1 MISGMRILAILILA
15 AGTLAFAGCS
25 GVDDAGGIWMSAADE
40 TTSYE
45 ESAASA
51 PAAAAGAQGAQ
62 GESGAMQKRAMTLAA
77 PALPAQPQVA
87 AAAGVPGAP
96 GSPGALA
103 AVKMID
109 PGDGGAEQQFA
120 ELATQRRIII
130 YTVDMTLEVV
140 DVAASLDTVGALA
153 QQMGGWVVSTSRAE
167 KHRGFIAVRVP
178 ADRLDEVVG
187 RLRGIAAEVVSEV
200 SSSRDVTDEYVDLT
214 SRLGN
219 LQAAEAALLRL
230 FDRAQT
236 VEEALD
242 VRRTLTDVQGEIE
255 VLKGRIAFLE
265 QTSAFSLVNVTL
277 VLEPQDMEVDAGG
290 EQVAGVGHPV
300 TFRAFF
306 KPPEGIEDFSYT
318 WDFGDASPTVFN
330 DRTAPTAEE
339 GTRVTAPV
347 THFYEDDEGSP
358 FFAEVIIT
366 GTGDSG
372 VVEGK
377 AAVIVTISEIP
388 VIEVFAGDSITVEED
403 EEASFSGSFTR
414 PEGVSDL
421 KFTWTFG
428 DGSPAVTGDLEA
440 GVTIAE
446 VTHAYADH
454 RPVRYTAT
462 LTVTGKTDAGEVE
475 ASGSVRV
482 RVTEKEGYVIGG
494 WSAGE
499 TGKNAIRALSAVGAG
514 LFIAAVWLAI
524 FSPVWIVALAIGLF
538 FWRRRGRRATTPRSR
553 RTHSP
558 RTSARRERR
567 TDACRWSGTS
577 PQRPTWSTTAASP
590 CTGTQ
595 R

>member
-15 AGTLAFAGCS
+15 ASGLALAGCS

-51 PAAAAGAQGAQ
+51 PAAAAGAQGSQ
-62 GESGAMQKRAMTLAA
+62 GESGAMQERGRLTLAA
-77 PALPAQPQVA
+77 PAQPAPQGA
-87 AAAGVPGAP
+87 AGAPGVPGAP
-96 GSPGALA
+96 A
-103 AVKMID
+103 AMKMID

-265 QTSAFSLVNVTL
+265 QTSAFSLVNVTM

-306 KPPEGIEDFSYT
+306 KPPEGIEDFTFT

-330 DRTAPTAEE
+330 NRTAPTAEE

-347 THFYEDDEGSP
+347 KHFYEDDEGSP
-358 FFAEVIIT
+358 FFAEVTIT

-377 AAVIVTISEIP
+377 ASVIVSISEIP
-388 VIEVFAGDSITVEED
+388 VIEVFAGDHIRVEED

-428 DGSPAVTGDLEA
+428 DGSPAVTGDVEP
-440 GVTIAE
+440 GVTTAAAA
-446 VTHAYADH
+446 HAYADH
-454 RPVRYTAT
+454 RPVSYTAT
-462 LTVTGKTDAGEVE
+462 LTLTGKTDAGDVE
-475 ASGSVRV
+475 ASDSVTVRV
-482 RVTEKEGYVIGG
+482 AEKEGYVIGG
-494 WSAGE
+494 WSVGG
-499 TGKNAIRALSAVGAG
+499 TGKDAIRSLSAVGAG
-514 LFIAAVWLAI
+514 LVILAVWLAI
-524 FSPVWIVALAIGLF
+524 FSPVWIVALAVGLF
-538 FWRRRGRRATTPRSR
+538 FWRRRGR
-553 RTHSP
+553 
-558 RTSARRERR
+558 
-567 TDACRWSGTS
+567 SGDGAENPAE
-577 PQRPTWSTTAASP
+577 PQPAD
-590 CTGTQ
+590 
-595 R
+595 

>member
-1 MISGMRILAILILA
+1 MILNMRILTILLLA
-15 AGTLAFAGCS
+15 AAALTFAGCA
-25 GVDDAGGIWMSAADE
+25 GADDEGTVWMSTADE
-40 TTSYE
+40 
-45 ESAASA
+45 AASYAQRA
-51 PAAAAGAQGAQ
+51 PADAAGAQGPQ
-62 GESGAMQKRAMTLAA
+62 GESGAMQKRALRFAA
-77 PALPAQPQVA
+77 PAAPAQPKA
-87 AAAGVPGAP
+87 AAPGAAGVPGPP
-96 GSPGALA
+96 GSPGAP
-103 AVKMID
+103 AVMKARD
-109 PGDGGAEQQFA
+109 PDGGGAQQQVA
-120 ELATQRRIII
+120 ELATQRRIIV
-130 YTVDMTLEVV
+130 YTVDMTLEVA
-140 DVAASLDTVGALA
+140 DVAASVDTVSALA

-236 VEEALD
+236 VEEALE

-306 KPPEGIEDFSYT
+306 KPPEGIDDFTFT

-339 GTRVTAPV
+339 GVRVTAPV
-347 THFYEDDEGSP
+347 KHFYEDDEGSP
-358 FFAEVIIT
+358 FFAEVTIT

-372 VVEGK
+372 LVEGK
-377 AAVIVTISEIP
+377 ASVIVTISEIP
-388 VIEVFAGDSITVEED
+388 VIEVFAGDHIRVEED
-403 EEASFSGSFTR
+403 EEANFEGSFTR

-428 DGSPAVTGDLEA
+428 DGSTPVSGDVEP
-440 GVTIAE
+440 GVTTAA
-446 VTHAYADH
+446 TSHAYADH
-454 RPVRYTAT
+454 RPVSYTAT
-462 LTVTGKTDAGEVE
+462 LTVTGKTDSGDVE
-475 ASGSVRV
+475 ASDSVTV

-494 WSAGE
+494 WSVGG
-499 TGKNAIRALSAVGAG
+499 TGKDAVRALSAVGAG
-514 LFIAAVWLAI
+514 LVILAVWLAI
-524 FSPVWIVALAIGLF
+524 FSPVWIVALAVGLF
-538 FWRRRGRRATTPRSR
+538 FWRRRGS
-553 RTHSP
+553 SGD
-558 RTSARRERR
+558 
-567 TDACRWSGTS
+567 DAEQPAE
-577 PQRPTWSTTAASP
+577 PQPAD
-590 CTGTQ
+590 
-595 R
+595 

>member
-1 MISGMRILAILILA
+1 MILNMRILTILLLA
-15 AGTLAFAGCS
+15 AAALTFAGCA
-25 GVDDAGGIWMSAADE
+25 GADDEGTVWMSTADE
-40 TTSYE
+40 
-45 ESAASA
+45 AASYAQRA
-51 PAAAAGAQGAQ
+51 PAGAAGAQGPQ
-62 GESGAMQKRAMTLAA
+62 GESGAMQKRALTFAA
-77 PALPAQPQVA
+77 PAAPAQPKA
-87 AAAGVPGAP
+87 AAPGAAGVPGAS
-96 GSPGALA
+96 GSPGAP
-103 AVKMID
+103 AVMKARD
-109 PGDGGAEQQFA
+109 PDGGGAQQQVA
-120 ELATQRRIII
+120 ELATQRRIIV
-130 YTVDMTLEVV
+130 YTVDMTLEVA
-140 DVAASLDTVGALA
+140 DVAASVDTVSALA

-236 VEEALD
+236 VEEALE

-255 VLKGRIAFLE
+255 VLKGRIVFLE

-306 KPPEGIEDFSYT
+306 KPPEGIDDFTFT

-339 GTRVTAPV
+339 GVRVTAPV
-347 THFYEDDEGSP
+347 KHFYEDDEGSP
-358 FFAEVIIT
+358 FFAEVTIT

-372 VVEGK
+372 LVEGK
-377 AAVIVTISEIP
+377 ASVIVTISEIP
-388 VIEVFAGDSITVEED
+388 VIEVFAGDHIRVEED
-403 EEASFSGSFTR
+403 EEANFEGSFTR

-428 DGSPAVTGDLEA
+428 DGSTPVSGDVEP
-440 GVTIAE
+440 GVTTAA
-446 VTHAYADH
+446 TSHAYADH
-454 RPVRYTAT
+454 RPVSYTAT
-462 LTVTGKTDAGEVE
+462 LTVTGKTDSGDVE
-475 ASGSVRV
+475 ASDSVTV

-494 WSAGE
+494 WSVGG
-499 TGKNAIRALSAVGAG
+499 TGKDAVRALSAVGAG
-514 LFIAAVWLAI
+514 LVILAVWLAI
-524 FSPVWIVALAIGLF
+524 FSPVWIVALAVGLF
-538 FWRRRGRRATTPRSR
+538 FWRRRGS
-553 RTHSP
+553 SGD
-558 RTSARRERR
+558 
-567 TDACRWSGTS
+567 DAEQPAE
-577 PQRPTWSTTAASP
+577 PQPAD
-590 CTGTQ
+590 
-595 R
+595 

>member
-1 MISGMRILAILILA
+1 MILNMRILTILLLA
-15 AGTLAFAGCS
+15 AAALTFAGCA
-25 GVDDAGGIWMSAADE
+25 GADDEGTVWMSTADE
-40 TTSYE
+40 
-45 ESAASA
+45 AASYAQRA
-51 PAAAAGAQGAQ
+51 PAEAAGAQGPR
-62 GESGAMQKRAMTLAA
+62 GESGAMQKRALTFAA
-77 PALPAQPQVA
+77 PVARAQPKA
-87 AAAGVPGAP
+87 AAPGAAGVPGAP
-96 GSPGALA
+96 GSPGAP
-103 AVKMID
+103 AVMKARD
-109 PGDGGAEQQFA
+109 PDGGGAQQQVA
-120 ELATQRRIII
+120 ELATQRRIIV
-130 YTVDMTLEVV
+130 YTVDMTLEVA
-140 DVAASLDTVGALA
+140 DVAASVDTVSALA

-236 VEEALD
+236 VEEALE

-306 KPPEGIEDFSYT
+306 KPPEGIDDFSYT

-339 GTRVTAPV
+339 GVRVTAPV
-347 THFYEDDEGSP
+347 KHFYEDDEGSP
-358 FFAEVIIT
+358 FFAEVTIT

-372 VVEGK
+372 LVEGK
-377 AAVIVTISEIP
+377 ASVIVTISEIP
-388 VIEVFAGDSITVEED
+388 VIEVFAGDHIRVEED
-403 EEASFSGSFTR
+403 EEANFEGSFTR

-428 DGSPAVTGDLEA
+428 DGSPSVTGDLEA
-440 GVTIAE
+440 GVTTAE
-446 VTHAYADH
+446 ATHAYADH

-462 LTVTGKTDAGEVE
+462 FTITGKTDAGDVE

-482 RVTEKEGYVIGG
+482 RVNEKEGYVIGG
-494 WSAGE
+494 WSVGD
-499 TGKNAIRALSAVGAG
+499 TGKDAIRALSAVGAG
-514 LFIAAVWLAI
+514 LFILAVWLAI
-524 FSPVWIVALAIGLF
+524 FSPVWIVALVVGLF
-538 FWRRRGRRATTPRSR
+538 LWRRRGRVLNRSR
-553 RTHSP
+553 G
-558 RTSARRERR
+558 
-567 TDACRWSGTS
+567 DADSQ
-577 PQRPTWSTTAASP
+577 PVD
-590 CTGTQ
+590 
-595 R
+595 

>member
-1 MISGMRILAILILA
+1 MILNMRILTILLLA
-15 AGTLAFAGCS
+15 AAALTFAGCA
-25 GVDDAGGIWMSAADE
+25 GADDEGTVWMSTADE
-40 TTSYE
+40 
-45 ESAASA
+45 AASYAQRA
-51 PAAAAGAQGAQ
+51 PAEAAGAQGPR
-62 GESGAMQKRAMTLAA
+62 GESGAMQKRALTFAA
-77 PALPAQPQVA
+77 PVARAQPKA
-87 AAAGVPGAP
+87 AAPGAAGVPGAP
-96 GSPGALA
+96 GSPGAP
-103 AVKMID
+103 AVMKARD
-109 PGDGGAEQQFA
+109 PDGGGAQQQVA
-120 ELATQRRIII
+120 ELATQRRIIV
-130 YTVDMTLEVV
+130 YTVDMTLEVA
-140 DVAASLDTVGALA
+140 DVAASVDTVSALA

-236 VEEALD
+236 VEEALE

-306 KPPEGIEDFSYT
+306 KPPEGIDDFSYT

-339 GTRVTAPV
+339 GVRVTAPV
-347 THFYEDDEGSP
+347 KHFYEDDEGSP
-358 FFAEVIIT
+358 FFAEVTIT

-372 VVEGK
+372 LVEGK
-377 AAVIVTISEIP
+377 ASVIVTISEIP
-388 VIEVFAGDSITVEED
+388 VIEVFAGDSITVEEG

-421 KFTWTFG
+421 EFTWTFG

-494 WSAGE
+494 WSVGD
-499 TGKNAIRALSAVGAG
+499 TGKDAIRALSAVGAG
-514 LFIAAVWLAI
+514 LFILAVWLAI
-524 FSPVWIVALAIGLF
+524 FSPVWIVALVVGLF
-538 FWRRRGRRATTPRSR
+538 LWRRRGRVLNRSR
-553 RTHSP
+553 G
-558 RTSARRERR
+558 
-567 TDACRWSGTS
+567 DADSQ
-577 PQRPTWSTTAASP
+577 PVD
-590 CTGTQ
+590 
-595 R
+595 

>member
-306 KPPEGIEDFSYT
+306 KPPEGIDDFTYT

-428 DGSPAVTGDLEA
+428 DGSPTVTGDLEA

-538 FWRRRGRRATTPRSR
+538 FWRRRGS
-553 RTHSP
+553 SGD
-558 RTSARRERR
+558 
-567 TDACRWSGTS
+567 DAGKPAD
-577 PQRPTWSTTAASP
+577 PQPAD
-590 CTGTQ
+590 
-595 R
+595 

>member
-1 MISGMRILAILILA
+1 MISDMRILAILILA
-15 AGTLAFAGCS
+15 ASGLALAGCS

-77 PALPAQPQVA
+77 VAAPAQPQAAAMATPAPQA
-87 AAAGVPGAP
+87 AAAPAM
-96 GSPGALA
+96 
-103 AVKMID
+103 KMRD
-109 PGDGGAEQQFA
+109 AGDGGAQEQVA

-306 KPPEGIEDFSYT
+306 KPLEGIDDFTFT

-494 WSAGE
+494 WSVGE

-524 FSPVWIVALAIGLF
+524 FSPVWIVALAVGLF
-538 FWRRRGRRATTPRSR
+538 FWRRRGS
-553 RTHSP
+553 SGD
-558 RTSARRERR
+558 
-567 TDACRWSGTS
+567 DAEQPAE
-577 PQRPTWSTTAASP
+577 PQPAD
-590 CTGTQ
+590 
-595 R
+595 

>member
-1 MISGMRILAILILA
+1 MILNMRILTILLLA
-15 AGTLAFAGCS
+15 AAALTFAGCA
-25 GVDDAGGIWMSAADE
+25 GADDQGTVWMSTADE
-40 TTSYE
+40 
-45 ESAASA
+45 AASYAQRA
-51 PAAAAGAQGAQ
+51 PADAAGAQGRQ
-62 GESGAMQKRAMTLAA
+62 GESGAMQKRALRFAA
-77 PALPAQPQVA
+77 PAAPAQPKA
-87 AAAGVPGAP
+87 AAPGAAGVPGAP
-96 GSPGALA
+96 GSPGAP
-103 AVKMID
+103 AVMKARD
-109 PGDGGAEQQFA
+109 PDGGGAQQQVA
-120 ELATQRRIII
+120 ELATQRRIIV
-130 YTVDMTLEVV
+130 YTVDMTLEVA
-140 DVAASLDTVGALA
+140 DVAASVDTVSALA

-236 VEEALD
+236 VEEALE

-306 KPPEGIEDFSYT
+306 KPPEGIDDFTFT

-339 GTRVTAPV
+339 GVRVTAPV
-347 THFYEDDEGSP
+347 KHFYEDDEGSP
-358 FFAEVIIT
+358 FFAEVTIT

-372 VVEGK
+372 LVEGK
-377 AAVIVTISEIP
+377 ASVIVTISEIP
-388 VIEVFAGDSITVEED
+388 VIEVFAGDHIRVEED
-403 EEASFSGSFTR
+403 EEANFEGSFTR

-421 KFTWTFG
+421 EFTWTFG
-428 DGSPAVTGDLEA
+428 DGSTSVSGDVEP
-440 GVTIAE
+440 GVTTAA
-446 VTHAYADH
+446 TSHAYADH
-454 RPVRYTAT
+454 RPASYTAT
-462 LTVTGKTDAGEVE
+462 LTVTGKTDSGDVE
-475 ASGSVRV
+475 ASDSVTV

-494 WSAGE
+494 WSVGG
-499 TGKNAIRALSAVGAG
+499 TGKDAVRALSAVGAG
-514 LFIAAVWLAI
+514 LVILAVWLAI
-524 FSPVWIVALAIGLF
+524 FSPVWIVALAVGLF
-538 FWRRRGRRATTPRSR
+538 FWRRRGS
-553 RTHSP
+553 SGD
-558 RTSARRERR
+558 
-567 TDACRWSGTS
+567 DAEQPAE
-577 PQRPTWSTTAASP
+577 PQPAD
-590 CTGTQ
+590 
-595 R
+595 

>member
-306 KPPEGIEDFSYT
+306 KPPEG
-318 WDFGDASPTVFN
+318 
-330 DRTAPTAEE
+330 DRRLHVHL
-339 GTRVTAPV
+339 GLRRRVA
-347 THFYEDDEGSP
+347 HGLQRSN
-358 FFAEVIIT
+358 
-366 GTGDSG
+366 G
-372 VVEGK
+372 
-377 AAVIVTISEIP
+377 
-388 VIEVFAGDSITVEED
+388 
-403 EEASFSGSFTR
+403 
-414 PEGVSDL
+414 
-421 KFTWTFG
+421 
-428 DGSPAVTGDLEA
+428 
-440 GVTIAE
+440 
-446 VTHAYADH
+446 AD
-454 RPVRYTAT
+454 
-462 LTVTGKTDAGEVE
+462 
-475 ASGSVRV
+475 
-482 RVTEKEGYVIGG
+482 
-494 WSAGE
+494 
-499 TGKNAIRALSAVGAG
+499 
-514 LFIAAVWLAI
+514 
-524 FSPVWIVALAIGLF
+524 
-538 FWRRRGRRATTPRSR
+538 RRRGHEGHRARDTLLRRR
-553 RTHSP
+553 
-558 RTSARRERR
+558 
-567 TDACRWSGTS
+567 
-577 PQRPTWSTTAASP
+577 
-590 CTGTQ
+590 
-595 R
+595 

>member
-1 MISGMRILAILILA
+1 MISDMRTVVVVLLAVCA
-15 AGTLAFAGCS
+15 MAVAGC
-25 GVDDAGGIWMSAADE
+25 GGSDEEDTSWMFAADE
-40 TTSYE
+40 AAAYQ
-45 ESAASA
+45 ESAPQPSAGAPGPAGAAGAPGAPGAPAAMRERAVQLAAVGAAA
-51 PAAAAGAQGAQ
+51 PAAAPTAAPKAAMKMRNARAGGAQ
-62 GESGAMQKRAMTLAA
+62 E
-77 PALPAQPQVA
+77 QV
-87 AAAGVPGAP
+87 
-96 GSPGALA
+96 
-103 AVKMID
+103 
-109 PGDGGAEQQFA
+109 A
-120 ELATQRRIII
+120 ELATQRRIIV
-130 YTVDMTLEVV
+130 YTVDMTLEVA
-140 DVAASLDTVGALA
+140 DVAASVDEVSALA

-242 VRRTLTDVQGEIE
+242 VRRSLIDVQGEVE

-277 VLEPQDMEVDAGG
+277 VLEPQDIQVDAGG
-290 EQVAGVGHPV
+290 EQVAGVGDPV

-306 KPPEGIEDFSYT
+306 EAPEGIDDFTVT

-388 VIEVFAGDSITVEED
+388 VIEVFAGDNITVEED

-440 GVTIAE
+440 GVTTVEA
-446 VTHAYADH
+446 THAYADH

-462 LTVTGKTDAGEVE
+462 FTITGKTDAGDVE

-482 RVTEKEGYVIGG
+482 RVNEKEGYVIGG
-494 WSAGE
+494 WSAGD
-499 TGKNAIRALSAVGAG
+499 TGKDAIRALSAVGAG
-514 LFIAAVWLAI
+514 LVIAAVWLAI
-524 FSPVWIVALAIGLF
+524 FSPVWIVAVLIGLF
-538 FWRRRGRRATTPRSR
+538 FWRRRGRRTGDDGGPPAEPK
-553 RTHSP
+553 
-558 RTSARRERR
+558 SAE
-567 TDACRWSGTS
+567 
-577 PQRPTWSTTAASP
+577 
-590 CTGTQ
+590 
-595 R
+595 

>member
-1 MISGMRILAILILA
+1 MILNMRILTILLLA
-15 AGTLAFAGCS
+15 AAALTFAGCA
-25 GVDDAGGIWMSAADE
+25 GADDEGTVWMSTADE
-40 TTSYE
+40 
-45 ESAASA
+45 AASYAQRA
-51 PAAAAGAQGAQ
+51 PAEAAGAQGPQ
-62 GESGAMQKRAMTLAA
+62 GESGAMQKRALSFAA
-77 PALPAQPQVA
+77 PAAPAQPKA
-87 AAAGVPGAP
+87 AAPGAAGVPGTP
-96 GSPGALA
+96 
-103 AVKMID
+103 AVMKARD
-109 PGDGGAEQQFA
+109 PDGGGAQQQVA
-120 ELATQRRIII
+120 ELATQRRIIV
-130 YTVDMTLEVV
+130 YTVDMTLEVA
-140 DVAASLDTVGALA
+140 DVAASVDTVSALA

-236 VEEALD
+236 VEEALE

-306 KPPEGIEDFSYT
+306 KPPEGIDDFTFT

-339 GTRVTAPV
+339 GVRVTAPV
-347 THFYEDDEGSP
+347 KHFYEDDEGSP
-358 FFAEVIIT
+358 FFAEVTIT

-372 VVEGK
+372 LVEGK
-377 AAVIVTISEIP
+377 ASVIVTISEIP
-388 VIEVFAGDSITVEED
+388 VIEVFAGDHIRVEED
-403 EEASFSGSFTR
+403 EEANFEGSFTR

-428 DGSPAVTGDLEA
+428 DGSTPVSGDVEP
-440 GVTIAE
+440 GVTTAA
-446 VTHAYADH
+446 TSHAYADH
-454 RPVRYTAT
+454 RSVSYTAT
-462 LTVTGKTDAGEVE
+462 LTVTGKTDSGDVE
-475 ASGSVRV
+475 ASDSVTV

-494 WSAGE
+494 WSVGA
-499 TGKNAIRALSAVGAG
+499 TGKDAVRALSAVGAG
-514 LFIAAVWLAI
+514 LVILAVWLAI
-524 FSPVWIVALAIGLF
+524 FSPVWIVALAVGLF
-538 FWRRRGRRATTPRSR
+538 FWRRRGS
-553 RTHSP
+553 SGD
-558 RTSARRERR
+558 
-567 TDACRWSGTS
+567 DAEQPAE
-577 PQRPTWSTTAASP
+577 PQPAD
-590 CTGTQ
+590 
-595 R
+595 

>member
-1 MISGMRILAILILA
+1 MILNMRILTILLLA
-15 AGTLAFAGCS
+15 AAALTFAGCA
-25 GVDDAGGIWMSAADE
+25 GADDEGTVWMSTVDE
-40 TTSYE
+40 
-45 ESAASA
+45 AASYAQRA
-51 PAAAAGAQGAQ
+51 PADAAGAQGPQA
-62 GESGAMQKRAMTLAA
+62 ESGAMQKRALRFAA
-77 PALPAQPQVA
+77 PAAPAQPKA
-87 AAAGVPGAP
+87 AAPGAAGVPGPP
-96 GSPGALA
+96 GSPGAP
-103 AVKMID
+103 AVMKARD
-109 PGDGGAEQQFA
+109 PDGGGAQQQVA
-120 ELATQRRIII
+120 ELATQRRIIV
-130 YTVDMTLEVV
+130 YTVDMTLEVA
-140 DVAASLDTVGALA
+140 DVAASVDTVSALA

-236 VEEALD
+236 VEEALE

-306 KPPEGIEDFSYT
+306 KPPEGIDDFTFT

-339 GTRVTAPV
+339 GVRVTAPV
-347 THFYEDDEGSP
+347 KHFYEDDEGSP
-358 FFAEVIIT
+358 FFAEVTIT

-372 VVEGK
+372 LVEGK
-377 AAVIVTISEIP
+377 ASVIVTISEIP
-388 VIEVFAGDSITVEED
+388 VIEVFAGDHIRVEED
-403 EEASFSGSFTR
+403 EEANFEGSFTR

-428 DGSPAVTGDLEA
+428 DGSTPVSGDVEP
-440 GVTIAE
+440 GVTTAA
-446 VTHAYADH
+446 TSHAYADH
-454 RPVRYTAT
+454 RPVSYTAT
-462 LTVTGKTDAGEVE
+462 LTVTGKTDSGDVE
-475 ASGSVRV
+475 ASDSVTV

-494 WSAGE
+494 WSVGG
-499 TGKNAIRALSAVGAG
+499 TGKDAVRALSAVGAG
-514 LFIAAVWLAI
+514 LVILAVWLAI
-524 FSPVWIVALAIGLF
+524 FSPVWIVALAVGLF
-538 FWRRRGRRATTPRSR
+538 FWRRRGS
-553 RTHSP
+553 SGD
-558 RTSARRERR
+558 
-567 TDACRWSGTS
+567 DAEQPAE
-577 PQRPTWSTTAASP
+577 PQPAD
-590 CTGTQ
+590 
-595 R
+595 

>member
-1 MISGMRILAILILA
+1 MILNMRILTILLLA
-15 AGTLAFAGCS
+15 AAALTFAGCA
-25 GVDDAGGIWMSAADE
+25 GADDEGTVWMSTADE
-40 TTSYE
+40 
-45 ESAASA
+45 AASYAQRA
-51 PAAAAGAQGAQ
+51 PAEAAGAQGPR
-62 GESGAMQKRAMTLAA
+62 GESGAMQKRALTFAA
-77 PALPAQPQVA
+77 PVARAQPKA
-87 AAAGVPGAP
+87 AAPGAAGVPGAP
-96 GSPGALA
+96 GSPGAP
-103 AVKMID
+103 AVMKARD
-109 PGDGGAEQQFA
+109 PDGGGAQQQVA
-120 ELATQRRIII
+120 ELATQRRIIV
-130 YTVDMTLEVV
+130 YTVDMTLEVA
-140 DVAASLDTVGALA
+140 DVAASVDTVSALA

-236 VEEALD
+236 VEEALE

-306 KPPEGIEDFSYT
+306 KPPEGIDDFSYT

-339 GTRVTAPV
+339 GVRVTAPV
-347 THFYEDDEGSP
+347 KHFYEDDEGSP
-358 FFAEVIIT
+358 FFAEVTIT

-372 VVEGK
+372 LVEGK
-377 AAVIVTISEIP
+377 ASVIVTISEIP
-388 VIEVFAGDSITVEED
+388 VIEVFAGDHIRVEED
-403 EEASFSGSFTR
+403 EEANFEGSFTR

-428 DGSPAVTGDLEA
+428 DGSTPVSGDVEP
-440 GVTIAE
+440 GVTTAA
-446 VTHAYADH
+446 TSHAYADH
-454 RPVRYTAT
+454 RPVSYTAT
-462 LTVTGKTDAGEVE
+462 LTVTGKTDSGDVE
-475 ASGSVRV
+475 ASDSVTV

-494 WSAGE
+494 WSVGG
-499 TGKNAIRALSAVGAG
+499 TGKDAVRALSAVGAG
-514 LFIAAVWLAI
+514 LVILAVWLAI
-524 FSPVWIVALAIGLF
+524 FSPVWIVALAVGLF
-538 FWRRRGRRATTPRSR
+538 FWRRRGS
-553 RTHSP
+553 SGD
-558 RTSARRERR
+558 
-567 TDACRWSGTS
+567 DAEQ
-577 PQRPTWSTTAASP
+577 PAD
-590 CTGTQ
+590 
-595 R
+595 

>member
-1 MISGMRILAILILA
+1 MILNTRILTILLLA
-15 AGTLAFAGCS
+15 AAALTFAGCA
-25 GVDDAGGIWMSAADE
+25 GADDEGTVWMSTEDE
-40 TTSYE
+40 
-45 ESAASA
+45 AASYAQRA
-51 PAAAAGAQGAQ
+51 PAEAAGAQSPQ
-62 GESGAMQKRAMTLAA
+62 GESGAMQKRALTFAA
-77 PALPAQPQVA
+77 PAAPAQPKA
-87 AAAGVPGAP
+87 AAPGAAGVPGAS
-96 GSPGALA
+96 GSPGAP
-103 AVKMID
+103 AVMKARD
-109 PGDGGAEQQFA
+109 PDGGGAQQQVA
-120 ELATQRRIII
+120 ELATQRRIIV
-130 YTVDMTLEVV
+130 YTVDMTLEVA
-140 DVAASLDTVGALA
+140 DVAASVDTVSALA

-236 VEEALD
+236 VEEALE

-306 KPPEGIEDFSYT
+306 KPPEGIDDFTFT

-339 GTRVTAPV
+339 GVRVTAPV
-347 THFYEDDEGSP
+347 KHFYEDDEGSP
-358 FFAEVIIT
+358 FFAEVTIT

-372 VVEGK
+372 LVEGK
-377 AAVIVTISEIP
+377 ASVIVTISEIP
-388 VIEVFAGDSITVEED
+388 VIEVFAGDHIRVEED
-403 EEASFSGSFTR
+403 EEANFEGSFTR

-428 DGSPAVTGDLEA
+428 DGSTPVSGDVEP
-440 GVTIAE
+440 GVTTAA
-446 VTHAYADH
+446 TSHAYADH
-454 RPVRYTAT
+454 RPVSYTAT
-462 LTVTGKTDAGEVE
+462 LTVTGKTDSGDVE
-475 ASGSVRV
+475 ASDSVTV

-494 WSAGE
+494 WSVGG
-499 TGKNAIRALSAVGAG
+499 TGKDAVRALSAVGAG
-514 LFIAAVWLAI
+514 LVILAVWLAI
-524 FSPVWIVALAIGLF
+524 FSPVWIVALAVGLF
-538 FWRRRGRRATTPRSR
+538 FWRRRGS
-553 RTHSP
+553 SGD
-558 RTSARRERR
+558 
-567 TDACRWSGTS
+567 DAEQPAE
-577 PQRPTWSTTAASP
+577 PQPAD
-590 CTGTQ
+590 
-595 R
+595 

>member
-1 MISGMRILAILILA
+1 MRILTILLLA
-15 AGTLAFAGCS
+15 AAALTFAGCA
-25 GVDDAGGIWMSAADE
+25 GADDEGTAWMSTADE
-40 TTSYE
+40 
-45 ESAASA
+45 AASYAQRA
-51 PAAAAGAQGAQ
+51 PAEAAGAQGSQ
-62 GESGAMQKRAMTLAA
+62 GESGAMQKRALTFAA
-77 PALPAQPQVA
+77 PAAPAQPKA
-87 AAAGVPGAP
+87 AAPGAAGVPGAS
-96 GSPGALA
+96 GSPGAP
-103 AVKMID
+103 AVMKARD
-109 PGDGGAEQQFA
+109 PDGGGAQQQVA
-120 ELATQRRIII
+120 ELATQRRIIV
-130 YTVDMTLEVV
+130 YTVDMTLEVA
-140 DVAASLDTVGALA
+140 DVAASVDTVSALA

-236 VEEALD
+236 VEEALE

-306 KPPEGIEDFSYT
+306 KPPEGIDDFTFT

-339 GTRVTAPV
+339 GVRVTAPV
-347 THFYEDDEGSP
+347 KHFYEDDEGSP
-358 FFAEVIIT
+358 FFAEVTIT

-372 VVEGK
+372 LVEGK
-377 AAVIVTISEIP
+377 ASVIVTISEIP
-388 VIEVFAGDSITVEED
+388 VIEVFAGDHIRVEED
-403 EEASFSGSFTR
+403 EEANFEGSFTR

-428 DGSPAVTGDLEA
+428 DGSTPVSGDVEP
-440 GVTIAE
+440 GVTTAA
-446 VTHAYADH
+446 TSHAYADH
-454 RPVRYTAT
+454 RPVSYTAT
-462 LTVTGKTDAGEVE
+462 LTVTGKTDSGDVE
-475 ASGSVRV
+475 ASDSVTV

-494 WSAGE
+494 WSVGG
-499 TGKNAIRALSAVGAG
+499 TGKDAVRALSAVGAG
-514 LFIAAVWLAI
+514 LVILAVWLAI
-524 FSPVWIVALAIGLF
+524 FSPVWIVALAVGLF
-538 FWRRRGRRATTPRSR
+538 FWRRRGS
-553 RTHSP
+553 SGD
-558 RTSARRERR
+558 
-567 TDACRWSGTS
+567 DAEQPAE
-577 PQRPTWSTTAASP
+577 PQPAD
-590 CTGTQ
+590 
-595 R
+595 

>member
-1 MISGMRILAILILA
+1 MILNMRILTILLLA
-15 AGTLAFAGCS
+15 AAALTFAGCA
-25 GVDDAGGIWMSAADE
+25 GADDEGTVWMSTVDE
-40 TTSYE
+40 TASY
-45 ESAASA
+45 AQRA
-51 PAAAAGAQGAQ
+51 PADAAGAQGPQ
-62 GESGAMQKRAMTLAA
+62 GESGAMQKRALTFAA
-77 PALPAQPQVA
+77 PAAPAQPKA
-87 AAAGVPGAP
+87 AAPGAAGVPGAS
-96 GSPGALA
+96 GSPGAP
-103 AVKMID
+103 AVMKARD
-109 PGDGGAEQQFA
+109 PDGGGAQQQVA
-120 ELATQRRIII
+120 ELATQRRIIV
-130 YTVDMTLEVV
+130 YTVDMTLEVA
-140 DVAASLDTVGALA
+140 DVAASVDTVSALA

-236 VEEALD
+236 VEEALE

-306 KPPEGIEDFSYT
+306 KPPEGIDDFTFT

-339 GTRVTAPV
+339 GVRVTAPV
-347 THFYEDDEGSP
+347 KHFYEDDEGSP
-358 FFAEVIIT
+358 FFAEVTIT

-372 VVEGK
+372 LVEGK
-377 AAVIVTISEIP
+377 ASVIVTISEIP
-388 VIEVFAGDSITVEED
+388 VIEVFAGDHIRVEED
-403 EEASFSGSFTR
+403 EEANFEGSFTR

-428 DGSPAVTGDLEA
+428 DGSTPVSGDVEP
-440 GVTIAE
+440 GVTTAA
-446 VTHAYADH
+446 TSHAYADH
-454 RPVRYTAT
+454 RPVSYTAT
-462 LTVTGKTDAGEVE
+462 LTVTGKTDSGDVE
-475 ASGSVRV
+475 ASDSVTV

-494 WSAGE
+494 WSVGG
-499 TGKNAIRALSAVGAG
+499 TGKDAVRALSAVGAG
-514 LFIAAVWLAI
+514 LVILAVWLAI
-524 FSPVWIVALAIGLF
+524 FSPVWIVALAVGLF
-538 FWRRRGRRATTPRSR
+538 FWRRRGS
-553 RTHSP
+553 SGD
-558 RTSARRERR
+558 
-567 TDACRWSGTS
+567 DAEQPAE
-577 PQRPTWSTTAASP
+577 PQPAD
-590 CTGTQ
+590 
-595 R
+595 

>member
-15 AGTLAFAGCS
+15 AGTLAFAGC
-25 GVDDAGGIWMSAADE
+25 GAAEEAGGIWMSAADD

-45 ESAASA
+45 QSAASA
-51 PAAAAGAQGAQ
+51 PAAAAGAQGPQ
-62 GESGAMQKRAMTLAA
+62 GESGEMQQLALRLAA
-77 PALPAQPQVA
+77 PAQPAPQGA
-87 AAAGVPGAP
+87 ADAAGVPGAP
-96 GSPGALA
+96 AARPAAL
-103 AVKMID
+103 KMID

-178 ADRLDEVVG
+178 AERLDEVVG

-236 VEEALD
+236 VEEALE

-265 QTSAFSLVNVTL
+265 QTSAFSLVNVTM

-306 KPPEGIEDFSYT
+306 KPPEGIKDFTFT

-330 DRTAPTAEE
+330 NRTAPTAEE
-339 GTRVTAPV
+339 GARVTAPMK
-347 THFYEDDEGSP
+347 HFYEDDEGSP
-358 FFAEVIIT
+358 FFAEVTIT

-377 AAVIVTISEIP
+377 ASVIVTISEIP
-388 VIEVFAGDSITVEED
+388 VIEVFAGDHIRVEED
-403 EEASFSGSFTR
+403 EEASFSASFTR

-428 DGSPAVTGDLEA
+428 DGSPAVTGDVEP
-440 GVTIAE
+440 GVTTAAAA
-446 VTHAYADH
+446 HAYADH
-454 RPVRYTAT
+454 RPVSYTAT
-462 LTVTGKTDAGEVE
+462 LTVTGKTDAGDVE
-475 ASGSVRV
+475 ASDSVTVRV
-482 RVTEKEGYVIGG
+482 AEKEGYVIGG
-494 WSAGE
+494 WSVGD
-499 TGKNAIRALSAVGAG
+499 TGKDAIRALSAVGAG
-514 LFIAAVWLAI
+514 LVILAVWLAI
-524 FSPVWIVALAIGLF
+524 FSPVWIVALAVGLF
-538 FWRRRGRRATTPRSR
+538 FWRRRGR
-553 RTHSP
+553 
-558 RTSARRERR
+558 
-567 TDACRWSGTS
+567 SGDGAENPAE
-577 PQRPTWSTTAASP
+577 PQPAD
-590 CTGTQ
+590 
-595 R
+595 

>member
-15 AGTLAFAGCS
+15 AGALALAGCS

-538 FWRRRGRRATTPRSR
+538 FWRRRGS
-553 RTHSP
+553 SGD
-558 RTSARRERR
+558 
-567 TDACRWSGTS
+567 DAGKPAD
-577 PQRPTWSTTAASP
+577 PQPAD
-590 CTGTQ
+590 
-595 R
+595 

>member
-15 AGTLAFAGCS
+15 ASGLALAGCS
-25 GVDDAGGIWMSAADE
+25 GVEDAGGIWMSAADE

-45 ESAASA
+45 QSAASA
-51 PAAAAGAQGAQ
+51 PAAAAGAQGSQ
-62 GESGAMQKRAMTLAA
+62 GESGAMQERARRPLPAA
-77 PALPAQPQVA
+77 PAQPAPQGA
-87 AAAGVPGAP
+87 AGAPGVPGAP
-96 GSPGALA
+96 A
-103 AVKMID
+103 AMKMID
-109 PGDGGAEQQFA
+109 PGDGGAEEQFA

-178 ADRLDEVVG
+178 AERLDEVVG

-236 VEEALD
+236 VEEALE

-306 KPPEGIEDFSYT
+306 KPPEGIEDFTFT

-330 DRTAPTAEE
+330 NRTAPTAEE

-347 THFYEDDEGSP
+347 KHFYEDDEGSP
-358 FFAEVIIT
+358 FFAEVTIT

-377 AAVIVTISEIP
+377 ASVIVSISEIP
-388 VIEVFAGDSITVEED
+388 VIEVFAGDHIRVEED
-403 EEASFSGSFTR
+403 EEANF
-414 PEGVSDL
+414 
-421 KFTWTFG
+421 
-428 DGSPAVTGDLEA
+428 
-440 GVTIAE
+440 
-446 VTHAYADH
+446 
-454 RPVRYTAT
+454 
-462 LTVTGKTDAGEVE
+462 
-475 ASGSVRV
+475 
-482 RVTEKEGYVIGG
+482 
-494 WSAGE
+494 
-499 TGKNAIRALSAVGAG
+499 
-514 LFIAAVWLAI
+514 
-524 FSPVWIVALAIGLF
+524 
-538 FWRRRGRRATTPRSR
+538 
-553 RTHSP
+553 
-558 RTSARRERR
+558 
-567 TDACRWSGTS
+567 
-577 PQRPTWSTTAASP
+577 
-590 CTGTQ
+590 
-595 R
+595 

>member
-1 MISGMRILAILILA
+1 MILNMRILTILLLA
-15 AGTLAFAGCS
+15 AAALTFAGCA
-25 GVDDAGGIWMSAADE
+25 GADDEGTVWMSTADE
-40 TTSYE
+40 
-45 ESAASA
+45 AASYAQRA
-51 PAAAAGAQGAQ
+51 PADAAGAQGSQ
-62 GESGAMQKRAMTLAA
+62 GESGAMQKRALRFAA
-77 PALPAQPQVA
+77 PAAPAQPKA
-87 AAAGVPGAP
+87 AAPGAAGVPGAP
-96 GSPGALA
+96 GSPGAP
-103 AVKMID
+103 AVMKARD
-109 PGDGGAEQQFA
+109 PDGGGAQQQVA
-120 ELATQRRIII
+120 ELATQRRIIV
-130 YTVDMTLEVV
+130 YTVDMTLEVA
-140 DVAASLDTVGALA
+140 DVAASVDTVSALA

-236 VEEALD
+236 VEEALE

-306 KPPEGIEDFSYT
+306 KPPEGIDDFTFT

-339 GTRVTAPV
+339 GVRVTAPV
-347 THFYEDDEGSP
+347 KHFYEDDEGSP
-358 FFAEVIIT
+358 FFAEVTIT

-372 VVEGK
+372 LVEGK
-377 AAVIVTISEIP
+377 ASVIVTISEIP
-388 VIEVFAGDSITVEED
+388 VIEVFAGDHIRVEED
-403 EEASFSGSFTR
+403 EEANFEGSFTR

-421 KFTWTFG
+421 EFTWTFG
-428 DGSPAVTGDLEA
+428 DGSTPVSGDVEP
-440 GVTIAE
+440 GVTTAA
-446 VTHAYADH
+446 TSHAYADH
-454 RPVRYTAT
+454 RPVSYTAT
-462 LTVTGKTDAGEVE
+462 LTVTGKTDSGDVE
-475 ASGSVRV
+475 ASDSVTV

-494 WSAGE
+494 WSVGG
-499 TGKNAIRALSAVGAG
+499 TGKDAVRALSAVGAG
-514 LFIAAVWLAI
+514 LVILAVWLAI
-524 FSPVWIVALAIGLF
+524 FSPVWIVALAVGLF
-538 FWRRRGRRATTPRSR
+538 FWRRRGS
-553 RTHSP
+553 SGD
-558 RTSARRERR
+558 
-567 TDACRWSGTS
+567 DAEQPAE
-577 PQRPTWSTTAASP
+577 PQPAD
-590 CTGTQ
+590 
-595 R
+595 

>member
-1 MISGMRILAILILA
+1 MILNMRILTILLLA
-15 AGTLAFAGCS
+15 AAALTFAGCA
-25 GVDDAGGIWMSAADE
+25 GADDEGTVWMSTADE
-40 TTSYE
+40 
-45 ESAASA
+45 AASYAQRA
-51 PAAAAGAQGAQ
+51 PAEAAGAQGPQ
-62 GESGAMQKRAMTLAA
+62 GESGAMQKRALTFAA
-77 PALPAQPQVA
+77 PAAPAQPKA
-87 AAAGVPGAP
+87 AAPGAAGVPGAS
-96 GSPGALA
+96 GSPGAP
-103 AVKMID
+103 AVMKARD
-109 PGDGGAEQQFA
+109 PDGGGAQQQVA
-120 ELATQRRIII
+120 ELATQRRIIV
-130 YTVDMTLEVV
+130 YTVDMTLEVA
-140 DVAASLDTVGALA
+140 DVAASVDTVSALA

-236 VEEALD
+236 VEEALE

-306 KPPEGIEDFSYT
+306 KPPEGIDDFTFT

-339 GTRVTAPV
+339 GVRVTAPV
-347 THFYEDDEGSP
+347 KHFYEDDEGSP
-358 FFAEVIIT
+358 FFAEVTIT

-372 VVEGK
+372 LVEGK
-377 AAVIVTISEIP
+377 ASVIVTISEIP
-388 VIEVFAGDSITVEED
+388 VIEVFAGDHIRVEED
-403 EEASFSGSFTR
+403 EEANFEGSFTR

-428 DGSPAVTGDLEA
+428 DGSTPVSGDVEP
-440 GVTIAE
+440 GVTTAA
-446 VTHAYADH
+446 TSHAYADH
-454 RPVRYTAT
+454 RPVSYTAT
-462 LTVTGKTDAGEVE
+462 LTVTGKTDSGDVE
-475 ASGSVRV
+475 ASDSVTV

-494 WSAGE
+494 WSVGG
-499 TGKNAIRALSAVGAG
+499 TGKDAVRALSAVGAG
-514 LFIAAVWLAI
+514 LVILAVWLAI
-524 FSPVWIVALAIGLF
+524 FSPVWIVALAVGLF
-538 FWRRRGRRATTPRSR
+538 FWRRRGSSGDDAEQPAE
-553 RTHSP
+553 P
-558 RTSARRERR
+558 QP
-567 TDACRWSGTS
+567 TD
-577 PQRPTWSTTAASP
+577 
-590 CTGTQ
+590 
-595 R
+595 

>member
-15 AGTLAFAGCS
+15 AGTLAFAGC
-25 GVDDAGGIWMSAADE
+25 GAAEETGGIWMSAADE

-45 ESAASA
+45 QSAASA
-51 PAAAAGAQGAQ
+51 PAAAAGAQGPQ
-62 GESGAMQKRAMTLAA
+62 GESGAMQQLALRLAA
-77 PALPAQPQVA
+77 PAQPAPQGA
-87 AAAGVPGAP
+87 AGAPGVPGAP
-96 GSPGALA
+96 A
-103 AVKMID
+103 AMKMAD

-236 VEEALD
+236 VEEALE

-265 QTSAFSLVNVTL
+265 QTSAFSLVNVTM

-306 KPPEGIEDFSYT
+306 KPPEGIKDFTFT

-330 DRTAPTAEE
+330 NRTAPTAEE
-339 GTRVTAPV
+339 GTKVTAPV
-347 THFYEDDEGSP
+347 KHFYEDDQGSP
-358 FFAEVIIT
+358 FFAEVTIT

-377 AAVIVTISEIP
+377 ASVIVTISEIP
-388 VIEVFAGDSITVEED
+388 VIEVFAGDHIRVEED
-403 EEASFSGSFTR
+403 EEASFSASFTR

-428 DGSPAVTGDLEA
+428 DGSPAVTGDVEP
-440 GVTIAE
+440 GVTTAAAA
-446 VTHAYADH
+446 HAYADH
-454 RPVRYTAT
+454 RPVSYTAT
-462 LTVTGKTDAGEVE
+462 LTVTGKTDAGDVE
-475 ASGSVRV
+475 ASDSVTVRV
-482 RVTEKEGYVIGG
+482 AEKEGYVIGG
-494 WSAGE
+494 WSVGD
-499 TGKNAIRALSAVGAG
+499 TGKDAIRALSAVGAG
-514 LFIAAVWLAI
+514 LVILAVWLAI
-524 FSPVWIVALAIGLF
+524 FSPVWIVALAVGLF
-538 FWRRRGRRATTPRSR
+538 FWRRRGR
-553 RTHSP
+553 
-558 RTSARRERR
+558 
-567 TDACRWSGTS
+567 SGDGAENPAE
-577 PQRPTWSTTAASP
+577 PQPAD
-590 CTGTQ
+590 
-595 R
+595 

>member
-1 MISGMRILAILILA
+1 MILNMRILTILLLA
-15 AGTLAFAGCS
+15 AAALTFAGCA
-25 GVDDAGGIWMSAADE
+25 GADDEGTVWMSTADE
-40 TTSYE
+40 
-45 ESAASA
+45 AASYAQRA
-51 PAAAAGAQGAQ
+51 PAEAAGAQGPR
-62 GESGAMQKRAMTLAA
+62 GESGAMQKRALTFAA
-77 PALPAQPQVA
+77 PVARAQPKA
-87 AAAGVPGAP
+87 AAPGAAGVPGAP
-96 GSPGALA
+96 GSPGAP
-103 AVKMID
+103 AVMKARD
-109 PGDGGAEQQFA
+109 PDGGGAQQQVA
-120 ELATQRRIII
+120 ELATQRRIIV
-130 YTVDMTLEVV
+130 YTVDMTLEVA
-140 DVAASLDTVGALA
+140 DVAASVDTVSALA

-236 VEEALD
+236 VEEALE

-306 KPPEGIEDFSYT
+306 KPPEGIDDFTFT

-339 GTRVTAPV
+339 GVRVTAPV
-347 THFYEDDEGSP
+347 KHFYEDDEGSP
-358 FFAEVIIT
+358 FFAEVTIT

-372 VVEGK
+372 LVEGK
-377 AAVIVTISEIP
+377 ASVIVTISEIP
-388 VIEVFAGDSITVEED
+388 VIEVFAGDHIRVEED
-403 EEASFSGSFTR
+403 EEANFEGSFTR

-421 KFTWTFG
+421 QFTWTFG
-428 DGSPAVTGDLEA
+428 DGSTPVSGDVEP
-440 GVTIAE
+440 GVTTAA
-446 VTHAYADH
+446 TSHAYADH
-454 RPVRYTAT
+454 RPVSYTAT
-462 LTVTGKTDAGEVE
+462 LTVTGKTDSGDVE
-475 ASGSVRV
+475 ASDSVTV

-494 WSAGE
+494 WSVGG
-499 TGKNAIRALSAVGAG
+499 TGKDAVRALSAVGAG
-514 LFIAAVWLAI
+514 LVILAVWLAI
-524 FSPVWIVALAIGLF
+524 FSPVWIVALAVGLF
-538 FWRRRGRRATTPRSR
+538 FWRRRGS
-553 RTHSP
+553 SGD
-558 RTSARRERR
+558 
-567 TDACRWSGTS
+567 DAEQPAE
-577 PQRPTWSTTAASP
+577 PQPAD
-590 CTGTQ
+590 
-595 R
+595 

>member
-1 MISGMRILAILILA
+1 MILNMRILTILLLA
-15 AGTLAFAGCS
+15 AAALTFAGCA
-25 GVDDAGGIWMSAADE
+25 GADDEGTVWMSTADE
-40 TTSYE
+40 
-45 ESAASA
+45 AASYAQRA
-51 PAAAAGAQGAQ
+51 PAEAAGAQGPR
-62 GESGAMQKRAMTLAA
+62 GESGAMQKRALTFAA
-77 PALPAQPQVA
+77 PVARAQPKA
-87 AAAGVPGAP
+87 AAPGAAGVPGAP
-96 GSPGALA
+96 GSPGAP
-103 AVKMID
+103 AVMEARD
-109 PGDGGAEQQFA
+109 PDGGGAQQQVA
-120 ELATQRRIII
+120 ELATQRRIIV
-130 YTVDMTLEVV
+130 YTVDMTLEVA
-140 DVAASLDTVGALA
+140 DVAASVDTVSALA

-236 VEEALD
+236 VEEALE

-306 KPPEGIEDFSYT
+306 KPAEGIDDFTFT

-339 GTRVTAPV
+339 GVRVTAPV
-347 THFYEDDEGSP
+347 KHFYEDDEGSP
-358 FFAEVIIT
+358 FFAEVTIT

-372 VVEGK
+372 LVEGK
-377 AAVIVTISEIP
+377 ASVIVTVSEIP
-388 VIEVFAGDSITVEED
+388 VIEVFAGDHIRVEED
-403 EEASFSGSFTR
+403 EEANFEGSFTR

-421 KFTWTFG
+421 QFTWTFG
-428 DGSPAVTGDLEA
+428 DGSTPVSGDVEP
-440 GVTIAE
+440 GVTTAA
-446 VTHAYADH
+446 TSHAYADH
-454 RPVRYTAT
+454 RPVSYTAT
-462 LTVTGKTDAGEVE
+462 LTVTGKTDSGDVE
-475 ASGSVRV
+475 ASDSVTV

-494 WSAGE
+494 WSVGG
-499 TGKNAIRALSAVGAG
+499 TGKDAVRALSAVGAG
-514 LFIAAVWLAI
+514 LVILAVWLAI
-524 FSPVWIVALAIGLF
+524 FSPVWIVALAVGLF
-538 FWRRRGRRATTPRSR
+538 FWRRRGS
-553 RTHSP
+553 SGD
-558 RTSARRERR
+558 
-567 TDACRWSGTS
+567 DAEQPAE
-577 PQRPTWSTTAASP
+577 PQPAD
-590 CTGTQ
+590 
-595 R
+595 

>member
-140 DVAASLDTVGALA
+140 DVAASVDEVGALA

-277 VLEPQDMEVDAGG
+277 RLEPQDMEVDAGG

-339 GTRVTAPV
+339 GVRVTAPV
-347 THFYEDDEGSP
+347 KHFYEDDEGSP
-358 FFAEVIIT
+358 FFAEVTIT

-377 AAVIVTISEIP
+377 ASVIVTISEIP

-538 FWRRRGRRATTPRSR
+538 FWRRRGS
-553 RTHSP
+553 SGD
-558 RTSARRERR
+558 
-567 TDACRWSGTS
+567 DAGKPAD
-577 PQRPTWSTTAASP
+577 PQPAD
-590 CTGTQ
+590 
-595 R
+595 

>member
-15 AGTLAFAGCS
+15 ASGLALAGCS
-25 GVDDAGGIWMSAADE
+25 GVEDAGGIWMSAADE

-45 ESAASA
+45 QSAASA
-51 PAAAAGAQGAQ
+51 PAAAAGAQGSQ
-62 GESGAMQKRAMTLAA
+62 GESGAMQERGRLTLAA
-77 PALPAQPQVA
+77 PAQPAPQGA
-87 AAAGVPGAP
+87 AGAPGVPGAP
-96 GSPGALA
+96 A
-103 AVKMID
+103 AMKMAD

-187 RLRGIAAEVVSEV
+187 RLRRIAAEVVSEV

-236 VEEALD
+236 VEEALE

-265 QTSAFSLVNVTL
+265 QTSAFSLVNVTM

-306 KPPEGIEDFSYT
+306 KPPEGIEDFTFT

-330 DRTAPTAEE
+330 NRTAPTAEE

-347 THFYEDDEGSP
+347 KHFYEDDQGSP
-358 FFAEVIIT
+358 FFAEVTIT

-377 AAVIVTISEIP
+377 ASVIVTISEIP
-388 VIEVFAGDSITVEED
+388 VIEVFAGDHIRVEED
-403 EEASFSGSFTR
+403 EEASFSASFTR

-428 DGSPAVTGDLEA
+428 DGSPAVTGDVEP
-440 GVTIAE
+440 GVTTAAAA
-446 VTHAYADH
+446 HAYADH
-454 RPVRYTAT
+454 RPVSYTAT
-462 LTVTGKTDAGEVE
+462 LTVTGKTDAGDVE
-475 ASGSVRV
+475 ASDSVTVRV
-482 RVTEKEGYVIGG
+482 AEKEGYVIGG
-494 WSAGE
+494 WSVGD
-499 TGKNAIRALSAVGAG
+499 TGKDAIRALSAVGAG
-514 LFIAAVWLAI
+514 LVILAVWLAI
-524 FSPVWIVALAIGLF
+524 FSPVWIVALAVGLF
-538 FWRRRGRRATTPRSR
+538 FWRRRGRAGD
-553 RTHSP
+553 
-558 RTSARRERR
+558 
-567 TDACRWSGTS
+567 DAEKPAE
-577 PQRPTWSTTAASP
+577 PQPAD
-590 CTGTQ
+590 
-595 R
+595 

>member
-1 MISGMRILAILILA
+1 MILNMRILTILLLA
-15 AGTLAFAGCS
+15 AAALTFAGCA
-25 GVDDAGGIWMSAADE
+25 GADDEGTVWMSTADE
-40 TTSYE
+40 
-45 ESAASA
+45 AASYAQRA
-51 PAAAAGAQGAQ
+51 PAEAAGAQGPQ
-62 GESGAMQKRAMTLAA
+62 GESGAMQKRALRFAA
-77 PALPAQPQVA
+77 PAAPAQPKA
-87 AAAGVPGAP
+87 AAPGAAGVPGAP
-96 GSPGALA
+96 GSPGAP
-103 AVKMID
+103 AVMKARD
-109 PGDGGAEQQFA
+109 PDGGGAQQQVA
-120 ELATQRRIII
+120 ELATQRRIIV
-130 YTVDMTLEVV
+130 YTVDMTLEVA
-140 DVAASLDTVGALA
+140 DVAASVDTVSALA

-236 VEEALD
+236 VEEALE

-306 KPPEGIEDFSYT
+306 KPPEGIDDFTFT

-339 GTRVTAPV
+339 GVRVTAPV
-347 THFYEDDEGSP
+347 KHFYEDDEGSP
-358 FFAEVIIT
+358 FFAEVTIT

-372 VVEGK
+372 LVEGK
-377 AAVIVTISEIP
+377 ASVIVTISEIP
-388 VIEVFAGDSITVEED
+388 VIEVFAGDHIRVEED
-403 EEASFSGSFTR
+403 EEANFEGSFTR

-428 DGSPAVTGDLEA
+428 DGSTPVSGDVEP
-440 GVTIAE
+440 GVTTAA
-446 VTHAYADH
+446 TSHAYADH
-454 RPVRYTAT
+454 RPVSYTAT
-462 LTVTGKTDAGEVE
+462 LTVTGKTDSGDVE
-475 ASGSVRV
+475 ASDSVTV

-494 WSAGE
+494 WSVGG
-499 TGKNAIRALSAVGAG
+499 TGKDAVRALSAVGAG
-514 LFIAAVWLAI
+514 LVILAVWLAI
-524 FSPVWIVALAIGLF
+524 FSPVWIVALAVGLF
-538 FWRRRGRRATTPRSR
+538 FWRRRGS
-553 RTHSP
+553 SGD
-558 RTSARRERR
+558 
-567 TDACRWSGTS
+567 DAEQPAE
-577 PQRPTWSTTAASP
+577 PQPAD
-590 CTGTQ
+590 
-595 R
+595 

>member
-1 MISGMRILAILILA
+1 MILNMRILTILLLA
-15 AGTLAFAGCS
+15 AAALTFAGCA
-25 GVDDAGGIWMSAADE
+25 GADDEGTVWMSTADE
-40 TTSYE
+40 
-45 ESAASA
+45 AASYAQRA
-51 PAAAAGAQGAQ
+51 PADAAGAQGPQ
-62 GESGAMQKRAMTLAA
+62 GESGAMQKRALRFAA
-77 PALPAQPQVA
+77 PAAPAQPKA
-87 AAAGVPGAP
+87 AAPGAAGVPGAP
-96 GSPGALA
+96 GSPGAP
-103 AVKMID
+103 AVMKARD
-109 PGDGGAEQQFA
+109 PDGGGAQQQVA
-120 ELATQRRIII
+120 ELATQRRIIV
-130 YTVDMTLEVV
+130 YTVDMTLEVA
-140 DVAASLDTVGALA
+140 DVAASVDTVSALA

-236 VEEALD
+236 VEEALE

-306 KPPEGIEDFSYT
+306 KPPEGIDDFTFT

-339 GTRVTAPV
+339 GVRVTAPV
-347 THFYEDDEGSP
+347 KHFYEDDEGSP
-358 FFAEVIIT
+358 FFAEVTIT

-372 VVEGK
+372 LVEGK
-377 AAVIVTISEIP
+377 ASVIVTISEIP
-388 VIEVFAGDSITVEED
+388 VIEVFAGDHIRVEED
-403 EEASFSGSFTR
+403 EEANFEGSFTR

-421 KFTWTFG
+421 EFTWTFG
-428 DGSPAVTGDLEA
+428 DGSTSVSGDVEP
-440 GVTIAE
+440 GVTTAA
-446 VTHAYADH
+446 TSHAYADH
-454 RPVRYTAT
+454 RPVSYTAT
-462 LTVTGKTDAGEVE
+462 LTVTGKTDSGDVE
-475 ASGSVRV
+475 ASDSVTV

-494 WSAGE
+494 WSVGG
-499 TGKNAIRALSAVGAG
+499 TGKDAVRALSAVGAG
-514 LFIAAVWLAI
+514 LVILAVWLAI
-524 FSPVWIVALAIGLF
+524 FSPVWIVALAVGLF
-538 FWRRRGRRATTPRSR
+538 FWRRRGS
-553 RTHSP
+553 SGD
-558 RTSARRERR
+558 
-567 TDACRWSGTS
+567 DAEQPAE
-577 PQRPTWSTTAASP
+577 PQPAD
-590 CTGTQ
+590 
-595 R
+595 

>member
-1 MISGMRILAILILA
+1 MRILTILLLA
-15 AGTLAFAGCS
+15 AAALTFAGCA
-25 GVDDAGGIWMSAADE
+25 GADDEGTVWMSTADE
-40 TTSYE
+40 
-45 ESAASA
+45 AASYAQRA
-51 PAAAAGAQGAQ
+51 PAEAAGAQGPQ
-62 GESGAMQKRAMTLAA
+62 GESGAMQKRALTFAA
-77 PALPAQPQVA
+77 PAAPAQPKA
-87 AAAGVPGAP
+87 AAPGAAGVPGAS
-96 GSPGALA
+96 GSPGAP
-103 AVKMID
+103 AVMKARD
-109 PGDGGAEQQFA
+109 PDGGGAQQQVA
-120 ELATQRRIII
+120 ELATQRRIIV
-130 YTVDMTLEVV
+130 YTVDMTLEVA
-140 DVAASLDTVGALA
+140 DVAASVDTVSALA

-187 RLRGIAAEVVSEV
+187 RLRGIASEVVSEV

-236 VEEALD
+236 VEEALE

-306 KPPEGIEDFSYT
+306 KPPEGIDDFTFT

-339 GTRVTAPV
+339 GVRVTAPV
-347 THFYEDDEGSP
+347 KHFYEDDEGSP
-358 FFAEVIIT
+358 FFAEVTIT

-372 VVEGK
+372 LVEGK
-377 AAVIVTISEIP
+377 ASVIVTISEIP
-388 VIEVFAGDSITVEED
+388 VIEVFAGDHIRVEED
-403 EEASFSGSFTR
+403 EEANFEGSFTR

-428 DGSPAVTGDLEA
+428 DGSTPVSGDVEP
-440 GVTIAE
+440 GVTTAA
-446 VTHAYADH
+446 TSHAYADH
-454 RPVRYTAT
+454 RPVSYTAT
-462 LTVTGKTDAGEVE
+462 LTVTGKTDSGDVE
-475 ASGSVRV
+475 ASDSVTV

-494 WSAGE
+494 WSVGG
-499 TGKNAIRALSAVGAG
+499 TGKDAVRALSAIGAG
-514 LFIAAVWLAI
+514 LVILAVWLAI
-524 FSPVWIVALAIGLF
+524 FSPVWIVALAVGLF
-538 FWRRRGRRATTPRSR
+538 FWRRRGS
-553 RTHSP
+553 SGD
-558 RTSARRERR
+558 
-567 TDACRWSGTS
+567 DAEQPAE
-577 PQRPTWSTTAASP
+577 PQPAD
-590 CTGTQ
+590 
-595 R
+595 

>member
-524 FSPVWIVALAIGLF
+524 FSPVWIVALAVGLF
-538 FWRRRGRRATTPRSR
+538 FWRRRGS
-553 RTHSP
+553 SGD
-558 RTSARRERR
+558 
-567 TDACRWSGTS
+567 DAGKPAD
-577 PQRPTWSTTAASP
+577 PQPAD
-590 CTGTQ
+590 
-595 R
+595 

>member
-109 PGDGGAEQQFA
+109 PGDGGAEEQVA
-120 ELATQRRIII
+120 ELATQRRIIV

-140 DVAASLDTVGALA
+140 DVAASVDEVGALA

-277 VLEPQDMEVDAGG
+277 RLEPQDMEVDAGG

-377 AAVIVTISEIP
+377 ASVIVTISEIP

-538 FWRRRGRRATTPRSR
+538 FWRRRGS
-553 RTHSP
+553 SGD
-558 RTSARRERR
+558 
-567 TDACRWSGTS
+567 DAGKPAD
-577 PQRPTWSTTAASP
+577 PQPAD
-590 CTGTQ
+590 
-595 R
+595 